1 MGKGKGKPGKGQNA
15 PFSDAAL
22 EQRYQKLLRDRWA
35 AGKDTISRAR
45 YARQLG
51 HTGGNREPPS
61 NLPNLHRSVE
71 APRAKP
77 KATPKVQRTPPPP
90 PPKRRKSDPDA
101 SRPSEP
107 APASQVAQVE
117 ETSPAPVQAPQ
128 VLVPEPQAA
137 QPDTTQPMA
146 GAGGDAPVPPSPAP
160 VEGPTL
166 EPAQASNLDSS
177 SIQAAQS
184 KAPEEAPPGTTAGTV
199 ETAQAEESSP
209 AAKVPTEEVPLPS
222 AQVEEASPTKAEP
235 PSFLPFEFPDSS
247 APSLPHSEASPAQ
260 AKSATGEAEAPA
272 HTSARSLLSSSTD
285 DSDMLEPVASPQDEE
300 SSPELKRE
308 LPEISSAQDPED
320 LSALYK
326 EFLATPKVLSGEVKH
341 HKGTANSPWTCY
353 LPSSLT
359 DEEGRVWYVFG
370 VGRDRATLAPPASLG
385 RAHAHQVLKIG
396 RPDSMTPER
405 KYFALL
411 HRDFNY
417 VTRPAGYGTTTV
429 RLADNARTSTQGFVL
444 ECECVYYQK
453 VAPVDK
459 QLGSQRQLQVP
470 DLLAAL
476 AIVAHLSS
484 LYLRVADIGGHN
496 LGWGIEPLAIGAE
509 ANHIL
514 QERALRHR
522 PHVPLILFDAGRWRE
537 SPAISFPGA
546 KATKGLLGLIER
558 YPDFHSWVLSQI
570 RSYHNAQALCIAFLH
585 RLRQYEAHWEGV
597 MSSGLVTFLPLTLR
611 PGLLIPTRSPWER
624 EEETTWQIVPVFDRA
639 TPARVTS

>member
-1 MGKGKGKPGKGQNA
+1 MPDSLGTREVIGNPRQTCPIFTGRWRLLGPN
-15 PFSDAAL
+15 PRPRP
-22 EQRYQKLLRDRWA
+22 RYNVLLRLHHRSGA
-35 AGKDTISRAR
+35 NLIRMLAGLRSLPLQARLHRLRRPHLHRFRLLKCSFQSLRLHSRTLCSLWRAR
-45 YARQLG
+45 AGMHPFPPPLHQLRAQLLSRLRLRTWIPALFRQRSQRLLRRRLRALLREPWKQHRLRSPRRQLKF
-51 HTGGNREPPS
+51 PPEKFLCHLRRLRRPH
-61 NLPNLHRSVE
+61 LPRQSPLRSC
-71 APRAKP
+71 
-77 KATPKVQRTPPPP
+77 
-90 PPKRRKSDPDA
+90 
-101 SRPSEP
+101 
-107 APASQVAQVE
+107 
-117 ETSPAPVQAPQ
+117 
-128 VLVPEPQAA
+128 L
-137 QPDTTQPMA
+137 
-146 GAGGDAPVPPSPAP
+146 
-160 VEGPTL
+160 L
-166 EPAQASNLDSS
+166 N
-177 SIQAAQS
+177 
-184 KAPEEAPPGTTAGTV
+184 
-199 ETAQAEESSP
+199 
-209 AAKVPTEEVPLPS
+209 
-222 AQVEEASPTKAEP
+222 
-235 PSFLPFEFPDSS
+235 FLPPQLLLYLTLRRL
-247 APSLPHSEASPAQ
+247 LPRRSQQQGRRRP
-260 AKSATGEAEAPA
+260 PA
-272 HTSARSLLSSSTD
+272 HTSAKSPLSSSTD
-285 DSDMLEPVASPQDEE
+285 DSDTSEPVASPKDEE

-320 LSALYK
+320 LSSLYK
-326 EFLATPKVLSGEVKH
+326 EFLSTPKVLSGEVKH

-370 VGRDRATLAPPASLG
+370 VGGDRATLAPPASLG

-417 VTRPAGYGTTTV
+417 VTRPVGYGTTTV

-522 PHVPLILFDAGRWRE
+522 PYVPLMLFDAGRWRE

-558 YPDFHSWVLSQI
+558 YPDFHSWALSQI

-597 MSSGLVTFLPLTLR
+597 MSSGLVTFSR
-611 PGLLIPTRSPWER
+611 
-624 EEETTWQIVPVFDRA
+624 
-639 TPARVTS
+639 

>member
-1 MGKGKGKPGKGQNA
+1 ML
-15 PFSDAAL
+15 PFQTLLWSSVTRSCFGTDGLLVKILSAEPAMPDSL
-22 EQRYQKLLRDRWA
+22 GTREVIGNPRQTCPIFTGRWRLLGPNPRPRPRYNVLLRLHHRSGA
-35 AGKDTISRAR
+35 NLIRMLAGLRSLPLQARLHRLRRPHLHRFRLLKCSFQSLRLHSRTLRSLWRAR
-45 YARQLG
+45 AGMHPFPPPLHQLRAQLLSRLRLRTWIPALFRQRSQRLLRRRLRALL
-51 HTGGNREPPS
+51 REPWKQHS
-61 NLPNLHRSVE
+61 
-71 APRAKP
+71 
-77 KATPKVQRTPPPP
+77 
-90 PPKRRKSDPDA
+90 
-101 SRPSEP
+101 
-107 APASQVAQVE
+107 
-117 ETSPAPVQAPQ
+117 
-128 VLVPEPQAA
+128 
-137 QPDTTQPMA
+137 
-146 GAGGDAPVPPSPAP
+146 
-160 VEGPTL
+160 
-166 EPAQASNLDSS
+166 
-177 SIQAAQS
+177 
-184 KAPEEAPPGTTAGTV
+184 
-199 ETAQAEESSP
+199 
-209 AAKVPTEEVPLPS
+209 VPTGKVPLPS

-235 PSFLPFEFPDSS
+235 PSFLPFEFPDPS

-272 HTSARSLLSSSTD
+272 HTSARSPLSSSTD
-285 DSDMLEPVASPQDEE
+285 DSDTLEPVASPQDEE

-370 VGRDRATLAPPASLG
+370 VGGDRATLAPPASLG

-496 LGWGIEPLAIGAE
+496 LGWGIEPRPSGPRQITSSKSGPSAIG
-509 ANHIL
+509 
-514 QERALRHR
+514 
-522 PHVPLILFDAGRWRE
+522 P
-537 SPAISFPGA
+537 
-546 KATKGLLGLIER
+546 
-558 YPDFHSWVLSQI
+558 
-570 RSYHNAQALCIAFLH
+570 
-585 RLRQYEAHWEGV
+585 
-597 MSSGLVTFLPLTLR
+597 MSR
-611 PGLLIPTRSPWER
+611 
-624 EEETTWQIVPVFDRA
+624 
-639 TPARVTS
+639 

>member
-1 MGKGKGKPGKGQNA
+1 MPIW
-15 PFSDAAL
+15 PFQVSGPAQGEVPPFVPQPSSTRQVSSTGL
-22 EQRYQKLLRDRWA
+22 SRRCCLRASPDRPTRLRLAVPKWTRRQ
-35 AGKDTISRAR
+35 GEETPLGPSSGEETPISQDGMSYRVR
-45 YARQLG
+45 SLPSSLF
-51 HTGGNREPPS
+51 HPS
-61 NLPNLHRSVE
+61 NRALPSDSVARVE
-71 APRAKP
+71 KLC
-77 KATPKVQRTPPPP
+77 RTPPPP

-285 DSDMLEPVASPQDEE
+285 DSDTLEPVASPQDEE

-320 LSALYK
+320 L
-326 EFLATPKVLSGEVKH
+326 TR
-341 HKGTANSPWTCY
+341 
-353 LPSSLT
+353 SSWPL
-359 DEEGRVWYVFG
+359 RKSS
-370 VGRDRATLAPPASLG
+370 VGRSSITRAQPIVLG
-385 RAHAHQVLKIG
+385 RA
-396 RPDSMTPER
+396 T
-405 KYFALL
+405 
-411 HRDFNY
+411 
-417 VTRPAGYGTTTV
+417 
-429 RLADNARTSTQGFVL
+429 
-444 ECECVYYQK
+444 C
-453 VAPVDK
+453 
-459 QLGSQRQLQVP
+459 
-470 DLLAAL
+470 LAAL
-476 AIVAHLSS
+476 LMRKAGSGMS
-484 LYLRVADIGGHN
+484 LELEGTG
-496 LGWGIEPLAIGAE
+496 LPSPLQ
-509 ANHIL
+509 H
-514 QERALRHR
+514 
-522 PHVPLILFDAGRWRE
+522 P
-537 SPAISFPGA
+537 
-546 KATKGLLGLIER
+546 
-558 YPDFHSWVLSQI
+558 
-570 RSYHNAQALCIAFLH
+570 
-585 RLRQYEAHWEGV
+585 
-597 MSSGLVTFLPLTLR
+597 
-611 PGLLIPTRSPWER
+611 
-624 EEETTWQIVPVFDRA
+624 
-639 TPARVTS
+639 